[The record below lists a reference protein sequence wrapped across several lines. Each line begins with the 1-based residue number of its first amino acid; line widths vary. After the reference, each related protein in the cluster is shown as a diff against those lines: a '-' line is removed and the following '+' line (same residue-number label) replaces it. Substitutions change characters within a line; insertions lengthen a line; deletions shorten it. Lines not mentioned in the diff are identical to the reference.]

1 MSVEEHRSGIV
12 ALAGRPN
19 VGKSTLVNALVGEH
33 VAAVS
38 ATPQTTR
45 RRALGVVSRPGYQ
58 LILADLPG
66 FQKPFDRLTERMQRG
81 VDAALADADAT
92 VLMLDG
98 RVQLGPGDR
107 FIAQRLLRPGSA
119 PCVIAVN
126 KTDGLGPDRVLPA
139 LAAAAALGDA
149 RSIHPV
155 SALKG
160 EGVEE
165 LLAELAA
172 LLPPGPA
179 YFPDDVTTD
188 QPVADRIA
196 ELVREQALRLTREE
210 VPHAVAVEVGEVRS
224 RRGART
230 VVELRLI
237 CETESQKRIL
247 VGRGGAMVKAIG
259 TAARPGVEAVLG
271 TDVYLDLR
279 VRVRP
284 HWRRDSAELDRLG
297 V

>member
-1 MSVEEHRSGIV
+1 VSGPEHRSGVI

-45 RRALGVVSRPGYQ
+45 RRALGVVTRPGYQ
-58 LILADLPG
+58 AILADLPG

-98 RVQLGPGDR
+98 RVAIGPGDR
-107 FIAQRLLRPGSA
+107 FIAERVLRPGSA

-126 KTDGLGPDRVLPA
+126 KVDGLGPDRVLPA
-139 LAAAAALGDA
+139 LAAAAELGA
-149 RSIHPV
+149 AHSIHPL
-155 SALKG
+155 SALTG
-160 EGVEE
+160 DGVDA
-165 LLAELAA
+165 LLADLAA
-172 LLPPGPA
+172 LLPSGPE
-179 YFPDDVTTD
+179 YFPEGVTTD
-188 QPVADRIA
+188 QSTEHRIA
-196 ELVREQALRLTREE
+196 ELVREQALRLTRDE
-210 VPHAVAVEVGEVRS
+210 VPHAVAVEVGDIRP
-224 RRGART
+224 RKNGPT
-230 VVELRLI
+230 VVEVSLI

-247 VGRGGAMVKAIG
+247 VGKGGSMVRAIG
-259 TAARPGVEAVLG
+259 TAARPEVEAVLG
-271 TDVYLDLR
+271 SAAYLEIH
-279 VRVRP
+279 VRARP
-284 HWRRDSAELDRLG
+284 HWRRDSGELDRLG

>member
-1 MSVEEHRSGIV
+1 VSGPEHRSGVI

-19 VGKSTLVNALVGEH
+19 VGKSTLVNAIVGEH

-45 RRALGVVSRPGYQ
+45 RRALGVVTRPGYQ
-58 LILADLPG
+58 AILADLPG

-98 RVQLGPGDR
+98 RLAIGPGDR
-107 FIAQRLLRPGSA
+107 FIAERVLRAGSA

-126 KTDGLGPDRVLPA
+126 KVDGLGPDRVLPA
-139 LAAAAALGDA
+139 LAAAAELGA
-149 RSIHPV
+149 AHSIHPV
-155 SALKG
+155 SALTRD
-160 EGVEE
+160 GVDA
-165 LLAELAA
+165 LMADLAA

-179 YFPDDVTTD
+179 YFPAGVTTD
-188 QPVADRIA
+188 QPTEHRIA
-196 ELVREQALRLTREE
+196 ELVREQALRLTRDE
-210 VPHAVAVEVGEVRS
+210 VPHAVAVEIGEIQ
-224 RRGART
+224 ARKGGPT
-230 VVELRLI
+230 VVEVSLI
-237 CETESQKRIL
+237 CETESQKGIL
-247 VGRGGAMVKAIG
+247 VGKGGSMVKAIG
-259 TAARPGVEAVLG
+259 TAARPEVEAVLG
-271 TDVYLDLR
+271 SAAYLEIQ

-284 HWRRDSAELDRLG
+284 RWRRDSGELDRLG

>member
-1 MSVEEHRSGIV
+1 MSEPEHRSGVV

-19 VGKSTLVNALVGEH
+19 VGKSTLVNAVVGEH

-45 RRALGVVSRPGYQ
+45 RRALGVVTRPGYQ
-58 LILADLPG
+58 AILADLPG
-66 FQKPFDRLTERMQRG
+66 FQKPFDRLTERMQRA
-81 VDAALADADAT
+81 VDVALADADAT

-98 RVQLGPGDR
+98 RTAIGPGDR
-107 FIAQRLLRPGSA
+107 FIAERVLRPDSA

-126 KTDGLGPDRVLPA
+126 KIDGLGPDRVLPA
-139 LAAAAALGDA
+139 LAAAAELGEPH
-149 RSIHPV
+149 SIHPV

-160 EGVEE
+160 QGVEA
-165 LLAELAA
+165 LLDELAA

-179 YFPDDVTTD
+179 YFPEGVTTD
-188 QPVADRIA
+188 QPLDHRIA
-196 ELVREQALRLTREE
+196 ELVREQALRLTRDE
-210 VPHAVAVEVGEVRS
+210 VPHAVAVEVGEIR
-224 RRGART
+224 ARKGGPT
-230 VVELRLI
+230 VVEVSLI

-247 VGRGGAMVKAIG
+247 VGRSGEMVKAIG
-259 TAARPGVEAVLG
+259 TAARPKVEAVLG
-271 TDVYLDLR
+271 SAAYLEIR

-284 HWRRDSAELDRLG
+284 RWRRDSGELDRLG

>member
-1 MSVEEHRSGIV
+1 VSEPEHRSGVV

-19 VGKSTLVNALVGEH
+19 VGKSTLVNAVVGEH

-45 RRALGVVSRPGYQ
+45 RRALGVVTRPGYQ
-58 LILADLPG
+58 AILADLPG
-66 FQKPFDRLTERMQRG
+66 FQKPFDRLTERMQRA
-81 VDAALADADAT
+81 VDVALADADAT

-98 RVQLGPGDR
+98 RTAIGPGDR
-107 FIAQRLLRPGSA
+107 FIAERVLRPDSA

-126 KTDGLGPDRVLPA
+126 KIDGLGPDRVLPA
-139 LAAAAALGDA
+139 LAAAAELGEPH
-149 RSIHPV
+149 SIHPV

-160 EGVEE
+160 QGVEA
-165 LLAELAA
+165 LLDELAA

-179 YFPDDVTTD
+179 YFPEGVTTD
-188 QPVADRIA
+188 QPLDHRIA
-196 ELVREQALRLTREE
+196 ELVREQALRLTRDE
-210 VPHAVAVEVGEVRS
+210 VPHAVAVEVGEIR
-224 RRGART
+224 ARKGGPT
-230 VVELRLI
+230 VVEVSLI

-247 VGRGGAMVKAIG
+247 VGRSGEMVKAIG
-259 TAARPGVEAVLG
+259 TAARPKVEAVLG
-271 TDVYLDLR
+271 SAAYLEIR

-284 HWRRDSAELDRLG
+284 RWRRDSGELDRLG